1 MSSILSRIDF
11 DSVLEELRRRNAKIV
26 GIQLP
31 NGLKYWSSEIAEK
44 IENDGFEVILSASPT
59 FGACDVD
66 ISLLQDVDVLLHF
79 AHEPI
84 FELDKV
90 IYVPYRVDFD
100 EKAVKRLDI
109 EESKIALIATAQ
121 YAWKLEKVKA
131 VLEAEGYKVEL
142 KKGSKRVKLPGQVL
156 GCNYSALKNTGAEA
170 ILFIGDGLFHPIGAA
185 MYTGKKV
192 YRFSPLSMEFEEVKT
207 SDFLK
212 ERMLLI
218 SKAANARK
226 FGIVVS
232 TKIGQK
238 RLALAKELKK
248 KVVNA
253 GKKADI
259 IVADN
264 FSVENF
270 NYDCYVN
277 TACPRIAYDD
287 WRNFSKPII
296 TPQELEIAVGIRS
309 WEQYE
314 MDEIR

>member
-26 GIQLP
+26 GVQLP

-156 GCNYSALKNTGAEA
+156 GCNYSALKNTEAEA
-170 ILFIGDGLFHPIGAA
+170 I
-185 MYTGKKV
+185 
-192 YRFSPLSMEFEEVKT
+192 
-207 SDFLK
+207 
-212 ERMLLI
+212 
-218 SKAANARK
+218 
-226 FGIVVS
+226 
-232 TKIGQK
+232 
-238 RLALAKELKK
+238 
-248 KVVNA
+248 
-253 GKKADI
+253 
-259 IVADN
+259 
-264 FSVENF
+264 
-270 NYDCYVN
+270 
-277 TACPRIAYDD
+277 
-287 WRNFSKPII
+287 
-296 TPQELEIAVGIRS
+296 
-309 WEQYE
+309 
-314 MDEIR
+314 